1 MGIFYVYQLRREDQ
15 DYPFYI
21 GKGKGDRA
29 WNHLNEAPSKH
40 HNPLK
45 LDIISKA
52 KSDNIKILVEF
63 IAENLD
69 EIFALRLEVWAIK
82 MWGRL
87 SLGEGPLTNLT
98 DGGEGG
104 QTLSDPFSKQR
115 FMESMTR
122 VNALPETKRNR
133 TNAAKEIW
141 NRSGYK
147 TRLSESH
154 KERLKNHPEQKKIKI
169 FTGWN
174 KAKTRWLN
182 VVNIYDVWIEYGKPG
197 YKVLNNIM
205 MSLGY
210 PTENLQGM
218 VVYFKR
224 INMHIKNDEIHKEWI
239 SKHTK
244 E

>member
-45 LDIISKA
+45 IDIISKA

-115 FMESMTR
+115 FMESMAR

-141 NRSGYK
+141 NRPGY
-147 TRLSESH
+147 REAARE
-154 KERLKNHPEQKKIKI
+154 ERRRRYLDPHQIKIKK
-169 FTGWN
+169 FQSWTN
-174 KAKTRWLN
+174 AKDKWIN
-182 VVNIYDVWIEYGKPG
+182 AIAIYDAWIERGMPS
-197 YKVLNNIM
+197 YKRFEHILVD
-205 MSLGY
+205 LGY
-210 PTENLQGM
+210 PKYNLQKM
-218 VVYFKR
+218 VNYFRTVNIRTDQIYLDWLSTVNEKA
-224 INMHIKNDEIHKEWI
+224 K
-239 SKHTK
+239 
-244 E
+244 